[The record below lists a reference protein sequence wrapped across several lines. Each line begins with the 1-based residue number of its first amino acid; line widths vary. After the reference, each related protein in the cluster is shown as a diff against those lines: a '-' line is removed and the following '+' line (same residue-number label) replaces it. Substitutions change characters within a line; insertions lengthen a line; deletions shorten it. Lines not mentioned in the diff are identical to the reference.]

1 MTSVHAYR
9 VGDLVQTEY
18 NDGPGA
24 GSVYGLITAAGP
36 KQCSVTWE
44 SGRRQILHGTRWHHV
59 KRVPDDTRE
68 DALHATR
75 HARAALLAKLTTKKL
90 RNMSREA
97 YASISYAA
105 ARQEKP

>member
-1 MTSVHAYR
+1 MKPAQAYR

-36 KQCSVTWE
+36 KQCNVTWE
-44 SGRRQILHGTRWHHV
+44 SGRRQILNETRWHLV
-59 KRVPDDTRE
+59 KRVPDDVRE

-75 HARAALLAKLTTKKL
+75 HARAELLAKITAKKL
-90 RNMSREA
+90 RAMG
-97 YASISYAA
+97 
-105 ARQEKP
+105 QL